1 MGTENG
7 STAQRGRRQGG
18 ILLILR
24 ADPENSKEFF
34 KWGDGR
40 SRVSAPA
47 TKAMSTRVPPP
58 SRIHGRI
65 LSKTLPIQPGNA

>member
-7 STAQRGRRQGG
+7 SIAQKGRRRGG

-24 ADPENSKEFF
+24 ADPENSKKFF
-34 KWGDGR
+34 KWGGGR
-40 SRVSAPA
+40 SRVSGPS
-47 TKAMSTRVPPP
+47 TKAIGVRVPLT

-65 LSKTLPIQPGNA
+65 LSMTLPIQPGNE